1 MDKRKPQTAAP
12 RLRSQKPPAPKQH
25 RVFLASKDRSDAPP
39 GAVDFVI
46 GESIAHIVVVTARL
60 FDRQLAMRL
69 RRHDVPI
76 GQWPFLLFLW
86 ANENLSQRDLSRL
99 MAIEESTVTNTIDR
113 MERDGLISRTR
124 PPANRRR
131 NQLRMTER
139 GRGLLSTLVPEAMQ
153 VVRMAAHGM
162 SKTEIAFLTTL
173 LSKVQSNLADGR
185 ARPLGIEPRAEPDEA
200 TDAAPDTDSH
210 HNTDRRSRIVVQ
222 VRAARRSQR

>member
-69 RRHDVPI
+69 RRHNVPI

-86 ANENLSQRDLSRL
+86 ANEDLSQRDLSRL

-113 MERDGLISRTR
+113 MERDGLISRMRT
-124 PPANRRR
+124 PDNRRR
-131 NQLRMTER
+131 NQLRLTER
-139 GRGLLSTLVPEAMQ
+139 GRELMNALLPEAMQ
-153 VVRMAAHGM
+153 VVKTATVGM
-162 SKTEIAFLTTL
+162 SEMEIGFLTSL
-173 LSKVQSNLADGR
+173 LGKVQVNLADER
-185 ARPLGIEPRAEPDEA
+185 ARPLGIDPAIEAAGAKLSEAE
-200 TDAAPDTDSH
+200 
-210 HNTDRRSRIVVQ
+210 
-222 VRAARRSQR
+222 ARRKRS